1 MLTDEPKV
9 QIVEY
14 LFNTLFE
21 KVEKTILV
29 PGADEPLYLPLNSE
43 NEYNQIFSTKDY
55 FSSAL
60 HEISHWCVAGAT
72 RRKLIDYGYWYEPD
86 GRSEK
91 QQLLFEQVEVKPQAM
106 EWIFTVAAGQK
117 FRLSVDN
124 INQQEMKPS
133 YAFKFNVCKQAQLYL
148 SQGLPDRAQ
157 VFLNALLK
165 KFEVDNCQITSDK
178 FVLSSLD

>member
-1 MLTDEPKV
+1 MLTEEPKV
-9 QIVEY
+9 QIVEC
-14 LFNTLFE
+14 LFNALFD
-21 KVEKTILV
+21 KSEKTILV
-29 PGADEPLYLPLNSE
+29 SGAEEPLYLPSSSE
-43 NEYNQIFSTKDY
+43 NEYNQIFSTSDY

-124 INQQEMKPS
+124 INQPEIKPS
-133 YAFKFNVCKQAQLYL
+133 DEFKLNVTNQAQRYL
-148 SQGLPDRAQ
+148 LKGLPDRAQ
-157 VFLNALLK
+157 IFLQALLNEFK
-165 KFEVDNCQITSDK
+165 VDSTEIACDK